1 MREDVADAARIC
13 ARMGL
18 VEAFGHVSARLPE
31 GGFMITATRPLPGA
45 RAAEVLQLSDE
56 GEIISGEAELLPLE
70 TPLHVAIYAARPD
83 VGALCRTHSPH
94 AVAWGARSAVPPLVI
109 GLDGLSGEIALHDDT
124 DLVVEIAAGAA
135 AASSMGDADCL
146 LIRANGNICSGGLLS
161 EAVVRAW
168 FLEQRAANAARI
180 GDAAPLEGEQLA
192 RRSRHY
198 DVELVRAW
206 RWCRAQFGDGDQL

>member
-1 MREDVADAARIC
+1 
-13 ARMGL
+13 MGL

-45 RAAEVLQLSDE
+45 RAAEVLQLSDK

-206 RWCRAQFGDGDQL
+206 RWCRAQFGDRDQL